1 MDAAWTRPDPNGSSR
16 RDSYSGSSLLK
27 INKMSNNSKV
37 LALKYR
43 PQIFDD
49 LIGQEVVAETITNS
63 IKADKIPNAYLFT
76 GIRGIGKTTTAR
88 IVAKGLNCLNGIE
101 NLCKEDLCENC
112 KSIADSNHIDVLE
125 MDAASKT
132 GVDDV
137 RDLIEFSRY
146 GPTSAKYKIFI
157 IDEVHMLSKQ
167 AFNALLKTLEEPPE
181 YLKFIFATTEIKKI
195 PITVVSRC
203 QRFDLSRIKSS
214 ELFEFIKDI
223 KEKEKGKASDEAL
236 KLIVKISEGSV
247 RDALSLLDRALLSL
261 DEKKELDLNAA
272 QKIFG
277 YFDKSQLINLFEL
290 ILKGEEEKVINIYRK
305 IYDQGVEPKV
315 FINDFLEILYY
326 FKNINSLSLES
337 TNFTLND
344 EEFSKIKDISN
355 QVDSEV
361 LILFWQFAIS
371 SLEELDIVSNQHLSI
386 EMFLIRLMH
395 LSSIKLKKN
404 IDQEVKNDKEANKTD
419 NKEKEF
425 ENNSRV
431 VDQIKNI
438 AQEKNHKPE
447 VKPEIKAIN
456 KNLINSFDDL
466 LDICTQKKEIKLK
479 YELEKNVNLVKF
491 EINSIEISFN
501 DNLDKDFVKDLS
513 SKLFEWTGERW
524 IITFSKSKGDMSV
537 KEKQKNKKD
546 ELINEI
552 KSSEIYKMVI
562 KKFPDAELLDVKLN
576 EKKEDKNDWFYKDF
590 R

>member
-1 MDAAWTRPDPNGSSR
+1 MN
-16 RDSYSGSSLLK
+16 
-27 INKMSNNSKV
+27 NNSKV

-43 PQIFDD
+43 PQSFND

-63 IKADKIPNAYLFT
+63 IKAAKTPNAYLFT

-88 IVAKGLNCLNGIE
+88 IVAKALNCSNGIE
-101 NLCKEDLCENC
+101 NLCKDNLCENC
-112 KSIADSNHIDVLE
+112 ESITNSGHIDVLE

-167 AFNALLKTLEEPPE
+167 AFNALLKTLEEPPA

-214 ELFEFIKDI
+214 ELFKFIKKI
-223 KEKEKGKASDEAL
+223 KDKENGKVSDEAL

-247 RDALSLLDRALLSL
+247 RDALSLLDRALISL
-261 DEKKELDLNAA
+261 DDNTELDLYAA

-290 ILKGEEEKVINIYRK
+290 ILKGEENKVINIYRK

-315 FINDFLEILYY
+315 FINDFLELLYY
-326 FKNINSLSLES
+326 LKNINSLTLES
-337 TNFTLND
+337 TNFSLND
-344 EEFSKIKDISN
+344 DEFSKIQDISN
-355 QVDSEV
+355 QVNAEV

-395 LSSIKLKKN
+395 LSSIKLKKKDDLNSDYEKSEN
-404 IDQEVKNDKEANKTD
+404 IEIKNGQENESNNKA
-419 NKEKEF
+419 
-425 ENNSRV
+425 

-438 AQEKNHKPE
+438 VQEENN
-447 VKPEIKAIN
+447 KPEIETEIKAFD

-466 LDICTQKKEIKLK
+466 LSICTQRKEIKLK
-479 YELEKNVNLVKF
+479 YELEKNVYLVKF
-491 EINSIEISFN
+491 ERNRIEISFN
-501 DNLDKDFVKDLS
+501 DSLDKDFVKDLS
-513 SKLFEWTGERW
+513 SKLFEWTNERW
-524 IITFSKSKGDMSV
+524 LITFSKSKGEMSIRD
-537 KEKQKNKKD
+537 KQKYKKD
-546 ELINEI
+546 ELINEV
-552 KSSEIYKMVI
+552 KNSEIYTSVI
-562 KKFPDAELLDVKLN
+562 KKFPDADLLDVKLI
-576 EKKEDKNDWFYKDF
+576 KKKD
-590 R
+590 

>member
-1 MDAAWTRPDPNGSSR
+1 MN
-16 RDSYSGSSLLK
+16 
-27 INKMSNNSKV
+27 NNSKV

-43 PQIFDD
+43 PQTFDD

-88 IVAKGLNCLNGIE
+88 IVAKALNCSNGID
-101 NLCKEDLCENC
+101 NLCKEKLCESC
-112 KSIADSNHIDVLE
+112 KTISESSHIDVLE

-146 GPTSAKYKIFI
+146 GPTSTKYKIFI

-214 ELFEFIKDI
+214 ELFEFIKKI
-223 KEKEKGKASDEAL
+223 KDKENGRISDDAL

-261 DEKKELDLNAA
+261 DQGKELDLNSA

-277 YFDKSQLINLFEL
+277 YFDKSQLIELFEL
-290 ILKGEEEKVINIYRK
+290 ILKGEELKVISIYRK

-315 FINDFLEILYY
+315 FINDFLELLYY
-326 FKNINSLSLES
+326 FKNINSLTLES
-337 TNFTLND
+337 TNFSLND
-344 EEFSKIKDISN
+344 EEFSKIKKLSN
-355 QVDSEV
+355 QIDSEV
-361 LILFWQFAIS
+361 LILFWQFAVS
-371 SLEELDIVSNQHLSI
+371 SLEEIDIVSNQHLSI

-395 LSSIKLKKN
+395 LSSVKSENKDEKVELNLKN
-404 IDQEVKNDKEANKTD
+404 ESLVKNTEGELSSKTI
-419 NKEKEF
+419 N
-425 ENNSRV
+425 
-431 VDQIKNI
+431 QIKNI
-438 AQEKNHKPE
+438 AQEEKTKPE
-447 VKPEIKAIN
+447 VQTEIKAEYKIKIN
-456 KNLINSFDDL
+456 AFEDLIE
-466 LDICTQKKEIKLK
+466 ICSNKKEIKLK

-491 EINSIEISFN
+491 EKNRIEISFN
-501 DNLDKDFVKDLS
+501 ESLDKDFVKDLS

-524 IITFSKSKGDMSV
+524 IITFSKLKGQMSV
-537 KEKQKNKKD
+537 KDKQKNVKKQLID
-546 ELINEI
+546 EMKN
-552 KSSEIYKMVI
+552 SEIFKNVMDR
-562 KKFPDAELLDVKLN
+562 FPDAELIDVISNK
-576 EKKEDKNDWFYKDF
+576 DGVDND
-590 R
+590 

>member
-1 MDAAWTRPDPNGSSR
+1 MN
-16 RDSYSGSSLLK
+16 
-27 INKMSNNSKV
+27 NNSKV

-43 PQIFDD
+43 PQVFDD

-63 IKADKIPNAYLFT
+63 IKANKIPNAYLFT

-88 IVAKGLNCLNGIE
+88 IVAKGLNCLKGIE
-101 NLCKEDLCENC
+101 NLCKEDLCDNC
-112 KSIADSNHIDVLE
+112 KSIANASHIDVLE

-167 AFNALLKTLEEPPE
+167 AFNALLKTLEEPPA

-203 QRFDLSRIKSS
+203 QRFDLSRIKST
-214 ELFEFIKDI
+214 ELFEFIKKI
-223 KEKEKGKASDEAL
+223 KDKENGKVSDEAL

-247 RDALSLLDRALLSL
+247 RDALSLLDRGLLSL
-261 DEKKELDLNAA
+261 DQNTELDLNAA

-290 ILKGEEEKVINIYRK
+290 ILKGDEEKVINIYRK

-337 TNFTLND
+337 TNFSLND
-344 EEFSKIKDISN
+344 EEFSKIKEISN
-355 QVDSEV
+355 QVNSEI
-361 LILFWQFAIS
+361 LILFWQFAVS
-371 SLEELDIVSNQHLSI
+371 SLEELDVVSNQHLSI

-395 LSSIKLKKN
+395 LSSIKLKQDTKKEQTSYN
-404 IDQEVKNDKEANKTD
+404 IDDRIQK
-419 NKEKEF
+419 KEKKDEF
-425 ENNSRV
+425 EDNSRV
-431 VDQIKNI
+431 INQIKNV
-438 AQEKNHKPE
+438 AQEEKHKPDVKQE
-447 VKPEIKAIN
+447 VEAID
-456 KNLINSFDDL
+456 KNLINSFEDL

-491 EINSIEISFN
+491 ERNRIEISFN

-513 SKLFEWTGERW
+513 SKLFEWTSERW
-524 IITFSKSKGDMSV
+524 IITFSKSKGEMSV

-546 ELINEI
+546 KLINEV
-552 KSSEIYKMVI
+552 KSSEAYKIVME
-562 KKFPDAELLDVKLN
+562 KFPDAELVDVKLN
-576 EKKEDKNDWFYKDF
+576 GKEEDKND
-590 R
+590 

>member
-1 MDAAWTRPDPNGSSR
+1 MN
-16 RDSYSGSSLLK
+16 
-27 INKMSNNSKV
+27 NNSKV

-43 PQIFDD
+43 PKTFDD

-63 IKADKIPNAYLFT
+63 IKLDKIPNAYLFT

-101 NLCKEDLCENC
+101 NLCKENLCNNC
-112 KSIADSNHIDVLE
+112 KSIADSSHIDVLE

-214 ELFEFIKDI
+214 ELFEFIKNI
-223 KEKEKGKASDEAL
+223 KEKENGKVSDEAL

-247 RDALSLLDRALLSL
+247 RDALSLLDRGLLSL
-261 DEKKELDLNAA
+261 DEKTELDLNAA

-277 YFDKSQLINLFEL
+277 YFDKSQLISLFEL
-290 ILKGEEEKVINIYRK
+290 ILRGDEEKVINIYRK

-315 FINDFLEILYY
+315 FMNDFLEILYY
-326 FKNINSLSLES
+326 FKNINSLSLEG
-337 TNFTLND
+337 TNFSLND
-344 EEFSKIKDISN
+344 EEFSKIKEISN
-355 QVDSEV
+355 QVDAEV

-395 LSSIKLKKN
+395 LSSIKLKN
-404 IDQEVKNDKEANKTD
+404 IDQDESNENLDNQIPNEENKQKFKD
-419 NKEKEF
+419 
-425 ENNSRV
+425 NSRT

-438 AQEKNHKPE
+438 AQEEKQKS
-447 VKPEIKAIN
+447 VAKPEIKAMD

-466 LDICTQKKEIKLK
+466 LNVCTSKKEIKLK

-491 EINSIEISFN
+491 ERNRIEISFN

-513 SKLFEWTGERW
+513 SKLYEWTAERW
-524 IITFSKSKGDMSV
+524 IITFSKSKGEMSV

-546 ELINEI
+546 ELINEV
-552 KSSEIYKMVI
+552 KNLEIYKKVME
-562 KKFPDAELLDVKLN
+562 KFPDAELIDVKLN
-576 EKKEDKNDWFYKDF
+576 EKKEDKND
-590 R
+590 